1 MIRASLRGIWDNKI
15 RTILLGLAVVA
26 GVAFVAASFIF
37 TDTIGGAF
45 DGMFDSST
53 EGLDINITAVMPE
66 SGIEIE
72 QVRLDASVA
81 DELAAIEGVIEVY
94 PTVLDLVTILVDGD
108 VVGSA
113 GVPPFGS
120 TWSGEIGGYTIA
132 AGRAP
137 AGPGEIAVDT
147 EFVGRALDIPDAP
160 SAREVQIGDV
170 IGVAGSG
177 AIQDYEIVGTV
188 SLGEGSPSLGF
199 TFVFFEFNH
208 GAEVLGSA
216 GQYDQIDASIDPA
229 LDVDEFVD
237 HLNATLPPDVEV
249 RSSQAAMEATAA
261 QLQEGLGFIST
272 FLLVFAGISVFVG
285 VFVVYNAFRTVIG
298 QRTREMALFRVVGST
313 RSQVVASVLIEALI
327 IGVVASVIGLGGG
340 ILLVIVLEFGLD
352 LTGAALPEGPLQ
364 VAPRTVL
371 WAVGVGVLTTI
382 FSALM
387 PAWRASLVSP
397 MAALTH
403 VEKPT
408 RGFDRRRMVSLA
420 MVIGGAAL
428 SVGAVLSDW
437 SIWLLSIGLV
447 AFVLGTYLI
456 GAFIAQPLIR
466 LLARPLRSRVTGDL
480 ARQNAQ
486 RSPRRTA
493 STAGALMIGVALV
506 TAVSILTISI
516 QQSARASI
524 DDIIVAD
531 LVVQQGGFDALGG
544 ISDEISPIVA
554 NVPGVDQIMVTK
566 GGQGWVN
573 GQSTFVEGVDPS
585 ALEVFFR
592 YEDIEGSFEEVAGN
606 EIMIQRSRADEDA
619 LELGS
624 RVTVEMGGREDVFEV
639 AAIWD
644 LSGDSDND
652 TSYFLSLDAY
662 EALIPS
668 PVDLRVS
675 VLLDEGVDL
684 DAAVTDLEAAIADYP
699 LASVNSKADLIGQTE
714 SQLNAVL
721 ILIFGLLAMSVLI
734 ALIGVLLTL
743 LLSVFE
749 RTKEIGLLRAVG
761 MTRPQVRGM
770 VRWESVIVALFGALL
785 GVVVGLFLGWVLGR
799 LTLDEQAA
807 YTIPWMYIGSGFV
820 AATIAGLLAAI
831 WPARRASNLNILEAI
846 AYE

>member
-447 AFVLGTYLI
+447 SFVLGTYLI

-592 YEDIEGSFEEVAGN
+592 YEDIEGSFEEVAGQYFHN
-606 EIMIQRSRADEDA
+606 I
-619 LELGS
+619 
-624 RVTVEMGGREDVFEV
+624 
-639 AAIWD
+639 
-644 LSGDSDND
+644 
-652 TSYFLSLDAY
+652 TS
-662 EALIPS
+662 EH
-668 PVDLRVS
+668 
-675 VLLDEGVDL
+675 
-684 DAAVTDLEAAIADYP
+684 
-699 LASVNSKADLIGQTE
+699 
-714 SQLNAVL
+714 
-721 ILIFGLLAMSVLI
+721 
-734 ALIGVLLTL
+734 
-743 LLSVFE
+743 
-749 RTKEIGLLRAVG
+749 
-761 MTRPQVRGM
+761 
-770 VRWESVIVALFGALL
+770 
-785 GVVVGLFLGWVLGR
+785 
-799 LTLDEQAA
+799 
-807 YTIPWMYIGSGFV
+807 TI
-820 AATIAGLLAAI
+820 
-831 WPARRASNLNILEAI
+831 
-846 AYE
+846 